1 MARPKTSFNKFKTQL
16 EEIRKK
22 TESMDAEQQAFFLST
37 LDRYET
43 QVELV
48 ERLRVEVDKCET
60 TISKEYVKGRENI
73 VINPVITAYNQAVA
87 SANKTVETLTKI
99 IKGFAEIKGE
109 KPDDPLMDLL
119 NGTVD

>member
-1 MARPKTSFNKFKTQL
+1 MARPKTELNKFKTQIKA
-16 EEIRKK
+16 IRERAKD
-22 TESMDAEQQAFFLST
+22 MDVEQQAFFLST
-37 LDRYET
+37 LERYET

-48 ERLRVEVDKCET
+48 DKLRIEVNKGET
-60 TISKEYVKGRENI
+60 TVKKEYVKGRENI

-99 IKGFAEIKGE
+99 IKSFAEIKGE
-109 KPDDPLMDLL
+109 KPDDPLIDIL